1 MTGWVIRLIM
11 ANIAVYALQYLRPA
25 LTETFAFFPPLL
37 LERPWTV
44 VTYMFLHGGIGHLF
58 FNMLGLFFFGPRLED
73 QLGSRYFLWLYF
85 VSGLMAAALSFIF
98 NPFTPIIG
106 ASGAVYGVMLGF
118 AYFWP
123 KEPIYIWGVLPVQSR
138 VMIAV
143 ITALSLFGGFG
154 GGGDGIA
161 HFAHLGGFVGGY
173 LYLKLFTHKQVAGQF
188 RVKVMAAATRSSDL
202 ERWRKIN
209 RESLHEV
216 NRTEFDRI
224 QQKIT
229 AHGVTSLTQAE
240 RAFMDRFST
249 E

>member
-37 LERPWTV
+37 LDRPWTV

>member
-1 MTGWVIRLIM
+1 
-11 ANIAVYALQYLRPA
+11 
-25 LTETFAFFPPLL
+25 
-37 LERPWTV
+37 
-44 VTYMFLHGGIGHLF
+44 LHGDIGHLF

-73 QLGSRYFLWLYF
+73 HLGSRHFLWLYF
-85 VSGLMAAALSFIF
+85 VSGLMAAALSFVF
-98 NPFTPIIG
+98 NPFIPIIG

-173 LYLKLFTHKQVAGQF
+173 LYLKLSTHKQVAEQF

-202 ERWRKIN
+202 ERWGKIN
-209 RESLHEV
+209 RGSLHEV
-216 NRTEFDRI
+216 NRVEFDRI
-224 QQKIT
+224 QGKIT
-229 AHGVTSLTQAE
+229 AQGVTSLTQAE
-240 RAFMDRFST
+240 RAFMNRFSG